1 MQSPVPFRRHGD
13 GRRSGGSGGARAS
26 SGILTGMTERFGA
39 LPLVAWLTGVIRR
52 WQAFTQTPLGVRL
65 LPVYVSLLGA
75 GVGVLVADRLVRS
88 MWRHA
93 IFTGPHQW
101 RTVALLLTLFW
112 IAIGAVAALAL
123 LGPPDEAAGEVTT
136 EAQGL
141 GDV

>member
-1 MQSPVPFRRHGD
+1 
-13 GRRSGGSGGARAS
+13 
-26 SGILTGMTERFGA
+26 MTTRLAA
-39 LPLVAWLTGVIRR
+39 LPAARRLLGPVRR
-52 WQAFTQTPLGVRL
+52 WRAFTQTPLGARL
-65 LPVYVSLLGA
+65 LPVYASLLGA

-123 LGPPDEAAGEVTT
+123 LGPPDEPTIELTT
-136 EAQGL
+136 EAQRHGE
-141 GDV
+141 GEGVR